1 MCATV
6 VVGTLSLAF
15 SSTWSQTS
23 VIQQNSTSSQTGV
36 VQQNSVSV
44 NGEGSSVTVSG
55 RSISVETTATGG
67 GRVVGDGEPASEDR
81 PIGPVTAIHSDGA
94 FALKIKIGPA
104 PKLTI
109 ETDKNILPIIKT
121 TVSNGRLDI
130 YSDRSYSLD
139 GRIKVTVSSP
149 NLTEIS
155 VSGSNR
161 IEGEGLTGGPFTIS
175 LNGANRADLA
185 GKVETLTCVM
195 SGANHLAAQ
204 QLTAASANVTLNGSG
219 DAAVRTSQ
227 RIVAEISGAGSI
239 SVYGDPKERS
249 TQVNGAGK
257 ITFVQ

>member
-1 MCATV
+1 MCAAV
-6 VVGTLSLAF
+6 VVGTVSLAF
-15 SSTWSQTS
+15 SSSRSQTS
-23 VIQQNSTSSQTGV
+23 VIQQNNTSSQSSV
-36 VQQNSVSV
+36 IQQNSVSV
-44 NGEGSSVTVSG
+44 NDEGSSVTVSG
-55 RSISVETTATGG
+55 RSISVETSGTGG

-94 FALKIKIGPA
+94 FALTVKIGSA

-109 ETDKNILPIIKT
+109 ETDRNILPIIKT

-139 GRIKVTVSSP
+139 GRIKITVSSP

-155 VSGSNR
+155 ASGSNR
-161 IEGEGLTGGPFTIS
+161 IEGEGLAGGPLTIS
-175 LNGANRADLA
+175 LNGSNRAALA
-185 GKVETLTCVM
+185 GKVETLICVM

-204 QLTAASANVTLNGSG
+204 QLAAASANVTLNGSG
-219 DAAVRTSQ
+219 DAAVHASQ

-239 SVYGDPKERS
+239 SIYGDPKERS